1 MHLCRTMTLVY
12 AARRRGVRLY
22 RIMTLAYAARRRG
35 VRLYRAMTRV
45 YAVDRDKVQI
55 VPLGRAKTSALRPL
69 RVQISTHFPSAV
81 EYTRAVEISS
91 SNIAEQI
98 SR

>member
-1 MHLCRTMTLVY
+1 MHLYCTMTFVY
-12 AARRRGVRLY
+12 AV
-22 RIMTLAYAARRRG
+22 RRRG

-55 VPLGRAKTSALRPL
+55 VPLGRAKTSALRHL

-81 EYTRAVEISS
+81 EYTRAAKISS

>member
-1 MHLCRTMTLVY
+1 MYLYCIMTFVY

-22 RIMTLAYAARRRG
+22 CTMTLVHA
-35 VRLYRAMTRV
+35 L
-45 YAVDRDKVQI
+45 DRDDMQI
-55 VPLGRAKTSALRPL
+55 VPLGRAKTSALRHL
-69 RVQISTHFPSAV
+69 RIQISTHFPSAV
-81 EYTRAVEISS
+81 EYTRAAKISS